1 MVSRIRAAVM
11 CPGRMETKLFDYP
24 EPKEG
29 EMTVKMHMSGVCGSD
44 KHQFDGHL
52 KVDFPVIPG
61 HENVGEVFE
70 ETKTASS
77 KMEVHAE
84 CLYKGDRIL
93 WYPDISCGTC
103 YYCRFL
109 GTWHSAQCENPFTYG
124 YVNCEKEEFRPW
136 TFGGWSEYI
145 LLRPGTRVWR
155 IPDEMEDEV
164 AVLLDT
170 LASTRAIARAQMPY
184 PNQKEGF
191 GYGDTVVIQG
201 AGPVGLMA
209 AIRAK
214 VLGADKV
221 IMIGAPD
228 WRLKVA
234 EEFGVD
240 ITVGL
245 ETFDTGEQ
253 RIAEVK
259 RLTKGIGADLVADC
273 TGIPSAFPEAVEM
286 TRKSGYVVEI
296 GAYTDYGPIPFN
308 PWRLVDRD
316 LTVIGQFYCPPMQYE
331 ADLKLLKN
339 TMDRFPYKKM
349 LTHKVPLDRA
359 VDAIDAHRALKSM
372 KAAITPS

>member
-1 MVSRIRAAVM
+1 MVSKVRAAVM
-11 CPGRMETKLFDYP
+11 YPGRMETRLFDYP
-24 EPKEG
+24 NPKEG
-29 EMTVKMHMSGVCGSD
+29 EMTIKMHMSGVCGSD

-61 HENVGEVFE
+61 HENVGEVYE
-70 ETKTASS
+70 TTKTASS
-77 KMEVHAE
+77 KMEVHDE
-84 CLYKGDRIL
+84 CLQKGARIL

-136 TFGGWSEYI
+136 TFGGWSEYV
-145 LLRPGTRVWR
+145 LLRPGTRVWK

-164 AVLLDT
+164 AVFLDT

-240 ITVGL
+240 ITVSL

-286 TRKSGYVVEI
+286 ARKSGYVVEI
-296 GAYTDYGPIPFN
+296 GAYTDYGPVPFN

-359 VDAIDAHRALKSM
+359 VDAINAHRALKSM

>member
-1 MVSRIRAAVM
+1 MVNKIRAAVM
-11 CPGRMETKLFDYP
+11 NPGRMETRSFDYP
-24 EPKEG
+24 ELKEG
-29 EMTVKMHMSGVCGSD
+29 GIIVKMHMSGVCGSD

-61 HENVGEVFE
+61 HENVGEISE
-70 ETKTASS
+70 ITETAAIR
-77 KMEVHAE
+77 MEVHGE
-84 CLYKGDRIL
+84 RLQKGDRVL
-93 WYPDISCGTC
+93 WYPDISCGHC

-109 GTWHSAQCENPFTYG
+109 GSWHSAQCENPFTYG
-124 YVNCEKEEFRPW
+124 YVNCEKEEFKPW
-136 TFGGWSEYI
+136 IFGGWSEYV
-145 LLRPGTRVWR
+145 LLQPGTRVWK
-155 IPDEMEDEV
+155 IPDDMEDEV

-209 AIRAK
+209 AVRAK

-221 IMIGAPD
+221 IVIGAPE
-228 WRLKVA
+228 WRLRMA
-234 EEFGVD
+234 EEFGADV
-240 ITVGL
+240 TLSL
-245 ETFDTGEQ
+245 ESLDTAEQ
-253 RIAEVK
+253 RITEVK

-286 TRKSGYVVEI
+286 ARKSGYVVEI
-296 GAYTDYGPIPFN
+296 GAYTDYGPILFN

-331 ADLKLLKN
+331 VDLKMLHN
-339 TMDRFPYKKM
+339 TMHRYPYKRM
-349 LTHKVPLDRA
+349 LTHKVPLERA